1 MDITYLNIVTFVF
14 ITIGYYLALK
24 PPLTVNT
31 LANEMAYSDYK
42 KQSYFRLVGYFIFVV
57 LFQFFINTSSIV
69 SRCGGSFTKNIGS
82 SAFWTFI
89 PWTFIFGVVMMVL
102 IVFPGFKSAF
112 SNIVGYYYIAGRANQ
127 ILAELLVD
135 VNAETAIDKSFDM
148 SQESGEDGKLKV
160 NGSTKEEYQEI
171 QQALL
176 SLAGNMSI
184 LVNKIVPS
192 NFIQFWNLL
201 LPLMKSKF
209 RNPLSAGELNEKQSE
224 LLQLVVAKDDIGEGF
239 WYGYTAVLLITMIQ
253 YYINTLDCN
262 KSVDQMQQEYQSF
275 LQKEKQELQKKN
287 TAVKVDYKST
297 Q

>member
-1 MDITYLNIVTFVF
+1 MDITYLNILTFVF
-14 ITIGYYLALK
+14 VTLGYFLALK
-24 PPLTVNT
+24 PAINPNT
-31 LANEMAYSDYK
+31 LANEEAYSDYK
-42 KQSYFRLVGYFIFVV
+42 KQNNLRLVAYFIFVV

-82 SAFWTFI
+82 AAFWTFI
-89 PWTFIFGVVMMVL
+89 PWTFIFGIVIIVL

-112 SNIVGYYYIAGRANQ
+112 SNIIGYYYIAGRANQ

-135 VNAETAIDKSFDM
+135 SNAETAIDKSFAAQGD
-148 SQESGEDGKLKV
+148 QATV
-160 NGSTKEEYQEI
+160 NGATKEEYQEI
-171 QQALL
+171 QEALL

-184 LVNKIVPS
+184 LVNKMVPS

-201 LPLMKSKF
+201 LPLMKNKY
-209 RNPLSAGELNEKQSE
+209 RNPLAAGELNDKQAD
-224 LLQLVVAKDDIGEGF
+224 LLKLIVAKDDIGEGF

-262 KSVDQMQQEYQSF
+262 KSVDQMQQEYQTF
-275 LQKEKQELQKKN
+275 LQKEKQDLKSKD

>member
-31 LANEMAYSDYK
+31 LANQTAYSDYK

-89 PWTFIFGVVMMVL
+89 PWTFIFGVVIMVL

-135 VNAETAIDKSFDM
+135 VNAETAIDKSFGNTG
-148 SQESGEDGKLKV
+148 EVGEDGELKV

-209 RNPLSAGELNEKQSE
+209 RNPLSAGDLNQKQTE
-224 LLQLVVAKDDIGEGF
+224 LLQLVVAKDDIGEAF

-262 KSVDQMQQEYQSF
+262 KSVDQMQQEYQTF

>member
-14 ITIGYYLALK
+14 ITLGYYLALK

-31 LANEMAYSDYK
+31 LANQIAYSDYK
-42 KQSYFRLVGYFIFVV
+42 KQSYFRLVCYFIFVV

-89 PWTFIFGVVMMVL
+89 PWTFIFGVVILVL
-102 IVFPGFKSAF
+102 ILFPGFKSAF

-135 VNAETAIDKSFDM
+135 VNAETAIDKSFGNTG
-148 SQESGEDGKLKV
+148 EVGEDGELKV

-201 LPLMKSKF
+201 LPLMKSKY
-209 RNPLSAGELNEKQSE
+209 RNPLSAGDLNQKQTE
-224 LLQLVVAKDDIGEGF
+224 LLTLVVAKDDIGEAF

-262 KSVDQMQQEYQSF
+262 KSVDQMQQEYQTF